1 MKIKPVIGYEGL
13 YSITDGGMVFS
24 HPKANKYNPNHKG
37 LWLKKIT
44 DNNGYDYVSL
54 HKNRKQSKK
63 PVHRLV
69 CEAFLIN
76 PDRKPQINHKNG
88 VKTDNRL
95 ENLEWATAK
104 ENIAHSYKT
113 GLAKASEKSI
123 RMSAIR
129 LDKWNRSEIGRA
141 TASKNGKARRKL
153 TPDQIKTILILQQQ
167 GASACSVAKTMPV
180 SKNQILKIYHRK
192 IYKEIIDEQSHI
204 IG

>member
-24 HPKANKYNPNHKG
+24 HPKVNKYNPNHKG
-37 LWLKKIT
+37 LWLKKVT
-44 DNNGYDYVSL
+44 DNNGYDYVGL
-54 HKNRKQSKK
+54 HKNKKQSKK
-63 PVHRLV
+63 SVHRLV
-69 CEAFLIN
+69 CEAFLAN
-76 PDRKPQINHKNG
+76 PDRRPQINHKNG

-129 LDKWNRSEIGRA
+129 LDKWNRSETGRA
-141 TASKNGKARRKL
+141 TASKNGKAKRKL

-167 GASACSVAKTMPV
+167 GASAYSVAKTMPV

-192 IYKEIIDEQSHI
+192 IYKELIDEQSHI